1 MSQSH
6 SLETSRSTSRQAYL
20 SSLPRWRRWL
30 SRLNWHPVVDLEISA
45 IECEKQ
51 IAQLKHESAQIRK
64 DSAQIRKE
72 SEQIARENVRL
83 AELNA
88 KIAAILSSSD
98 TSSTPQPPT
107 AGPSPT

>member
-1 MSQSH
+1 MSHSP
-6 SLETSRSTSRQAYL
+6 SLETSRSISRQEYL

-30 SRLNWHPVVDLEISA
+30 SKLNWHPVVDLEINA

-51 IAQLKHESAQIRK
+51 IALLRHEKEQIRN
-64 DSAQIRKE
+64 E
-72 SEQIARENVRL
+72 SEQIAIENVRL

-98 TSSTPQPPT
+98 TSSTPPPPT
-107 AGPSPT
+107 AGPSPI